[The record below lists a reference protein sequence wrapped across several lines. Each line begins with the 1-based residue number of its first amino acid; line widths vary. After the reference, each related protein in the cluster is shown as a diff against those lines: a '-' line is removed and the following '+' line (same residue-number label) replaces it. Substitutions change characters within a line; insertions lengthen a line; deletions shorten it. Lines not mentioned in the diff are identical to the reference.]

1 MNPSDVLLVAT
12 AALALIGLVYALVSW
27 RAGYGTGRI
36 LEGLG
41 LIALGAG
48 LFLSGLMKLA
58 YDLIA
63 ALIGW
68 GTALVWTTLVA
79 SGIGALA
86 LAVVLW
92 LVAGALNRRGVGVR
106 TKEDIKARRE
116 ERRAARAGKGDQ
128 PAGARPA
135 GGTGSATPVT
145 RPATT
150 STPAASTGTKR
161 SAGPAGAGDEFDE
174 IEDILR
180 KRGIN

>member
-12 AALALIGLVYALVSW
+12 AALALIGLVYALISW
-27 RAGYGTGRI
+27 RAGYGAGRI

-41 LIALGAG
+41 LIALSAG

-58 YDLIA
+58 YDLVA

-68 GTALVWTTLVA
+68 GASLVWTTLVGA
-79 SGIGALA
+79 GIGALA

-106 TKEDIKARRE
+106 TKEDIRARRE
-116 ERRAARAGKGDQ
+116 ERRAARAGKGGQ
-128 PAGARPA
+128 PPAGTRPGA
-135 GGTGSATPVT
+135 ATPAA

-150 STPAASTGTKR
+150 STPTAATGTKP
-161 SAGPAGAGDEFDE
+161 STAKADGSGDEFDE